1 MNYAGVIYADF
12 ANGPGIR
19 TSLFVSGCNA
29 HCLGCFNQEQQDFCY
44 GKPYTF
50 DTTDK
55 ITANVNKSWC
65 AGLSILGGDA
75 MWQNNDG
82 ITMLVDLCQKVHR
95 LGKTVWLWTGFTW
108 RELIEDKDASQLH
121 LLYNCDVMV
130 DGAYKQ
136 LLKASN
142 LLWRGSANQRIIDVQ
157 RTLDADKIILY
168 KDGEYT

>member
-50 DTTDK
+50 DTADK
-55 ITANVNKSWC
+55 IITNVAKSWC

-75 MWQNNDG
+75 MWQDDDG
-82 ITMLVDLCQKVHR
+82 IAMLVDLCQKVHK

-108 RELIEDKDASQLH
+108 QELLEYEDAAQLH
-121 LLYNCDVMV
+121 LLCNCDVVV

-136 LLKASN
+136 LLKDPD
-142 LLWRGSANQRIIDVQ
+142 LLWRGSANQRIIDVNKS
-157 RTLDADKIILY
+157 LNEDKIVLW
-168 KDGEYT
+168 KE